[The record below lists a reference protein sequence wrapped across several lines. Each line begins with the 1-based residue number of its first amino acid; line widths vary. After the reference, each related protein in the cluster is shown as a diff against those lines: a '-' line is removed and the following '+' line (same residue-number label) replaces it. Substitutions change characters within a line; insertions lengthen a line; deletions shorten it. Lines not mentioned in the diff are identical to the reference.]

1 MSENFNDKSSL
12 KFLKEK
18 AKEKGI
24 KNLSKYTSKN
34 KNELVELLK
43 RSPYSNS
50 VKSKTIKVSSIKP
63 LSAKKPKACKEDE
76 ELNPLTKRCRKKCNE
91 NQVRDPNTNKCKK
104 KPSSPKKASPKKASP
119 KKASPKKASP
129 KKSSPKKPKACKED
143 EELNE
148 STQRC
153 RKKCKENEIRDEIT
167 KKCKKVDK
175 EKSKKIYSK
184 KASLE
189 NKFIFDYEN
198 ICNNI
203 GLISNASLYKQIN
216 FYEDEDE
223 DKVEWNIKNVQGIFK
238 DSKFLPVLT
247 NISKNEN
254 TKILT
259 YGNKYQIKVFSN
271 IIAQGTYGVVYDALI
286 ENTETQEKKNIIV
299 KKPKF
304 NASLSCKEFVRNFVN
319 ETVIQAHLFCAYEKE
334 LESNQLM
341 RVPEISMIGK
351 IKEKNHYDYY
361 VGMEKL
367 SSNLEAYLKVL
378 KGNHGLN
385 SDIYAETFERV
396 VNTVVN
402 SLRFFQNKEKF
413 VHRDLHCLNIMLD
426 KNDNL
431 YIIDFGQSLLLNRD
445 VVINGNIYD
454 EVTKFITPN
463 KSYIKSHYNK
473 SHDFRL
479 FLTSLLIY
487 NFVPDRFKKII
498 AKRFSNCAFGYYKKI
513 RDQEY
518 KEYNNMRPFSYCFYG
533 DTYFIYDERFDV
545 QVYPKMLED
554 YNDSNSNIPT
564 LSTEEVATKK
574 LVYKDALM
582 DFVKN
587 NYK

>member
-1 MSENFNDKSSL
+1 MSENVNDNATL

-34 KNELVELLK
+34 KNELVQLIK
-43 RSPYSNS
+43 N
-50 VKSKTIKVSSIKP
+50 VKSRKPVSRKVSSIK
-63 LSAKKPKACKEDE
+63 LDKPSKACKDDE
-76 ELNPLTKRCRKKCNE
+76 ELNPLTR
-91 NQVRDPNTNKCKK
+91 
-104 KPSSPKKASPKKASP
+104 
-119 KKASPKKASP
+119 
-129 KKSSPKKPKACKED
+129 
-143 EELNE
+143 
-148 STQRC
+148 RC
-153 RKKCKENEIRDEIT
+153 RKKCKENEVRDD
-167 KKCKKVDK
+167 KGRCKKVDK
-175 EKSKKIYSK
+175 KADAKKASDKKADAKKVSSKKVSSKKVSSKKVSSKKVSSK
-184 KASLE
+184 KAGAKKVYTKKVSSKKVSSKKVSSKKADAK

-216 FYEDEDE
+216 FYEDEDK
-223 DKVEWNIKNVQGIFK
+223 DKIEWNIKNVQGIFK
-238 DSKFLPVLT
+238 DSKFLPVL
-247 NISKNEN
+247 NNVSKNEN
-254 TKILT
+254 TKVLT

-271 IIAQGTYGVVYDALI
+271 IIAQGTYGIVYDAII
-286 ENTETQEKKNIIV
+286 ENTETQQKKNMIV
-299 KKPKF
+299 KKPKL
-304 NASLSCKEFVRNFVN
+304 NSSLSSKDFVRNFVN

-334 LESNQLM
+334 LQTNQLM
-341 RVPEISMIGK
+341 RVPEIIMIGK
-351 IKEKNHYDYY
+351 IKEKKHYDYY

-367 SSNLEAYLKVL
+367 SSNLQVYLSVL

-431 YIIDFGQSLLLNRD
+431 YIIDFGQSILLNRD
-445 VVINGNIYD
+445 VVINSTIYE
-454 EVTKFITPN
+454 EVTNFITPT
-463 KSYIKSHYNK
+463 KSYVKSHYNK

-479 FLTSLLIY
+479 FLASLLY
-487 NFVPDRFKKII
+487 YKFVPDRFKKII

-513 RDQEY
+513 RDEEY
-518 KEYNNMRPFSYCFYG
+518 KEGDGMRQFNHCFYS
-533 DTYFIYDERFDV
+533 DSYFIYDERFDV

-554 YNDSNSNIPT
+554 YDDSNSNIPT
-564 LSTEEVATKK
+564 LSPKDVERKK
-574 LVYKDALM
+574 VVYTDTLM